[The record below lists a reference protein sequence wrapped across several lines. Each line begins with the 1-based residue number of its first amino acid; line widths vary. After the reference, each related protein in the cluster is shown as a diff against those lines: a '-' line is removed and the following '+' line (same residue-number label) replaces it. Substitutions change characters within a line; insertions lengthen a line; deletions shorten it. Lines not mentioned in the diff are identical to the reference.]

1 MNRRDRGAVVRPVTG
16 RRAGGIA
23 QLSAVAT
30 SCVVGAALFVACGGS
45 SHPAAA
51 SKPPVTTPVTTAASG
66 GATSTTGAVLPDV
79 NPTAADF
86 VNLNSMTRVGDHF
99 VASLNGHLAAA
110 LAVAHSATGGTYPVG
125 TVIQL
130 VPTEAMVKRHK
141 GYSPSTGDWEFFS
154 LAVSPQGTQIE
165 QSGAVVKNFFGGDCA
180 SCHRAAEKQFDF
192 VCGKNHGCPPLPLTN
207 ALIAFVQGH
216 DPRPKR

>member
-1 MNRRDRGAVVRPVTG
+1 M
-16 RRAGGIA
+16 
-23 QLSAVAT
+23 
-30 SCVVGAALFVACGGS
+30 
-45 SHPAAA
+45 
-51 SKPPVTTPVTTAASG
+51 TTPVTTAATG
-66 GATSTTGAVLPDV
+66 GTTSTTGAALPDL

-130 VPTEAMVKRHK
+130 VPTEAMIKRHK

-154 LAVSPQGTQIE
+154 LSVSHQGTRILHAG
-165 QSGAVVKNFFGGDCA
+165 GASVLNAFGGSCA
-180 SCHRAAEKQFDF
+180 GCHGAAKPQFDF
-192 VCGKNHGCPPLPLTN
+192 VCGHDHGCAPLPLT
-207 ALIAFVQGH
+207 AKLIAQIQSH
-216 DPRPKR
+216 DPRPRH